1 MKKYQE
7 KAGRRQLQRKR
18 ALILRYVISAAVIL
32 FTGVAVLLAALG
44 ADRVKQAEK
53 EAENYKLIADE
64 ANRRAAQASA
74 ALETVHALEP
84 ETDAPVPET
93 AVQETKAYEA
103 DRRYAQ
109 IAGIDRLGICV
120 KDAPATCV
128 YESPC
133 ADPDAPDSRVVGF
146 ACIYSVFNILDE
158 EGDYYQIEYQG
169 NSGYMRKA
177 DVMTGDKGKEIA
189 VAFMETAGVAES
201 DGVAAHIFPDDSAPV
216 PYMLEKDRTY
226 QVVDEIGEDWVRINA
241 NTGLAFV
248 RRDQIR
254 TWRFNRPVWFAQ
266 ASGEHVSDLRLAIIE
281 FAFRYLGGAY
291 VWGGE
296 TLGEGVDCSGYMLRI
311 FEKFGIFLP
320 RLSAEQSKWGI
331 QVDSMDQILPG
342 DLIFY
347 MRFDKD
353 KDRFIPGVGHVALY
367 VGNGWMIHAASPD
380 RGIVVDKWD
389 NDPRNMPITIR
400 RMIKP
405 EVESSYTAGRAR

>member
-128 YESPC
+128 YESPY

-189 VAFMETAGVAES
+189 VAF
-201 DGVAAHIFPDDSAPV
+201 
-216 PYMLEKDRTY
+216 
-226 QVVDEIGEDWVRINA
+226 RI
-241 NTGLAFV
+241 L
-248 RRDQIR
+248 
-254 TWRFNRPVWFAQ
+254 
-266 ASGEHVSDLRLAIIE
+266 
-281 FAFRYLGGAY
+281 
-291 VWGGE
+291 
-296 TLGEGVDCSGYMLRI
+296 TLL
-311 FEKFGIFLP
+311 
-320 RLSAEQSKWGI
+320 
-331 QVDSMDQILPG
+331 
-342 DLIFY
+342 
-347 MRFDKD
+347 
-353 KDRFIPGVGHVALY
+353 
-367 VGNGWMIHAASPD
+367 
-380 RGIVVDKWD
+380 
-389 NDPRNMPITIR
+389 
-400 RMIKP
+400 
-405 EVESSYTAGRAR
+405 

>member
-1 MKKYQE
+1 MKKHQG
-7 KAGRRQLQRKR
+7 KAGRRQLQHKR

-32 FTGVAVLLAALG
+32 FTGAAVLLAVLG
-44 ADRVKQAEK
+44 AARVKRAEK
-53 EAENYKLIADE
+53 EAESYRLIADE
-64 ANRRAAQASA
+64 ANRRADQARA
-74 ALETVHALEP
+74 ALETVHAPEQ
-84 ETDAPVPET
+84 ETDAPVP
-93 AVQETKAYEA
+93 ETKAYEA

-109 IAGIDRLGICV
+109 IAGIDRLGVCV

-128 YESPC
+128 YESPY

-146 ACIYSVFNILDE
+146 AGIYSVFNILGE

-189 VAFMETAGVAES
+189 IALMETAGVAES

-216 PYMLEKDRTY
+216 PYILEKDRTF
-226 QVVDEIGEDWVRINA
+226 QVVDEIGEDWVRVNA
-241 NTGLAFV
+241 ASGLAFV

-281 FAFRYLGGAY
+281 FAFRYLGDAY

-296 TLGEGVDCSGYMLRI
+296 TLGEGVDCSGYMLRV
-311 FEKFGIFLP
+311 FEKFGILLP
-320 RLSAEQSKWGI
+320 RLSEEQSRWGT

-347 MRFDKD
+347 MRIDKD
-353 KDRFIPGVGHVALY
+353 KNRYIPGVGHVALY

-380 RGIVVDKWD
+380 RGIAVDKWD
-389 NDPRNMPITIR
+389 SDPRNMPITIR